1 MMATNPHKNN
11 SARTVTG
18 GNSKKPIELSE
29 QFVFTHCRQDESCN
43 GEAGFQ
49 MRLRS
54 CDDVG
59 MQEFTARLSYEPPDT
74 QMQDPAGAPHRL
86 AWLRFAKDGR
96 DTHCVLAHS
105 RYLGRDTESRWGNF
119 YTRTIF
125 YTKRPPLKQV
135 LQYCDSPLWNDTD
148 FGNKGIEFSPRFPG
162 FPEKGQQIGDQQLQA
177 FLSNEQFPDRVG
189 KLAPNQRQRLLAWTA
204 TSYLKALNSER
215 FRHVYIHGEPSLV
228 AMLLYGVATILPDS
242 LLRQL
247 TFTTYEKPG
256 QQLRS
261 FSSALVIGTLT
272 DHPKEGLH
280 DSFLAQQGLVIDTF
294 TQMCSP
300 EVQTPLFV
308 HLDDYVFL
316 AAKGE
321 FAKLKELH
329 SLFSRAENI
338 TTGTLD
344 EAWQVHSDQELLAS
358 NASALPD
365 CDIVAALRR
374 LQNLALG
381 DKLLKEEFSEDQS
394 SYVVLRKQRRDQLW
408 GLLRTQCIRD
418 DALLTE
424 FVGILTQPDALLQ
437 HLSEIVMLICDQN
450 ILWKNSW
457 RLYRAMRKSEA
468 ATVLIQLLVE
478 VHKRLGAS
486 GPETLDFP
494 ARIDLLRE
502 CQRQFPGKGS
512 LDSQLTWLLQLQDP
526 ECIWDLSTIEPPFPP
541 TWVGQALAVSIGEQT
556 AKEISQLL
564 LNSAGEGDA
573 DISLW
578 NGFKATFK
586 EAPLK
591 LRKANLE
598 FLFKAQPSE
607 VVGFFFLTSQRLSL
621 QLEELNRSFLI
632 PLLEDYSVQLY
643 KSPRGIFGWMHH
655 WNDIG
660 NLAAIRSY
668 LGNDLV
674 SEKIVLTALESIG
687 LGLLLGRPE
696 QVKNLKEIDG
706 WVRNNKV
713 SLNENVRQKLEEI
726 KEKQRKLTKRHVPK
740 GVLVCICLCVG
751 FAIGLVVYWLS
762 ERFGPVAL
770 EYLSRLWNYL
780 SSFWRGGA

>member
-1 MMATNPHKNN
+1 MTATNPHKNN

-54 CDDVG
+54 CDDEG

-162 FPEKGQQIGDQQLQA
+162 FPEKGLQIGDHQLQA

-189 KLAPNQRQRLLAWTA
+189 KLAPNQRQRLLAWTV
-204 TSYLKALNSER
+204 TSCLKALNSER

-272 DHPKEGLH
+272 DHPEEGLH
-280 DSFLAQQGLVIDTF
+280 DSFLAQQGFVIDTF
-294 TQMCSP
+294 TQTCSP

-329 SLFSRAENI
+329 TLFSRAENI
-338 TTGTLD
+338 TTEILD

-381 DKLLKEEFSEDQS
+381 NKLLKEEFSEDQS
-394 SYVVLRKQRRDQLW
+394 SYVALRKKRRDQLW
-408 GLLRTQCIRD
+408 GLLRTQCVRD
-418 DALLTE
+418 DALLSE
-424 FVGILTQPDALLQ
+424 FIEILRQPDALLQ
-437 HLSEIVMLICDQN
+437 QLSEIVILICDQN
-450 ILWKNSW
+450 NLWKNSW
-457 RLYRAMRKSEA
+457 RLYRAMRKNKA
-468 ATVLIQLLVE
+468 AIDLTGLLVE
-478 VHKRLGAS
+478 VHQRLAAS

-494 ARIDLLRE
+494 ARVDLLRE
-502 CQRQFPGKGS
+502 CQRQFPGKGT

-526 ECIWDLSTIEPPFPP
+526 ECIWDFSTIEPPFPAA
-541 TWVGQALAVSIGEQT
+541 WVGQALALSIGEQT

-564 LNSAGEGDA
+564 LNSAGKGDA

-586 EAPLK
+586 EAPLRI
-591 LRKANLE
+591 RKAKLE
-598 FLFKAQPSE
+598 YLFKAQPSE
-607 VVGFFFLTSQRLSL
+607 VVGFFFLTSERLSL

-632 PLLEDYSVQLY
+632 PLLEDYSEQLY
-643 KSPRGIFGWMHH
+643 KSPRGRFGWMHH
-655 WNDIG
+655 WSDREK
-660 NLAAIRSY
+660 LSLIRSY
-668 LGNDLV
+668 LGADLV
-674 SEKIVLTALESIG
+674 SEKILTTALESIALSLFLEG
-687 LGLLLGRPE
+687 GAPVEFLL
-696 QVKNLKEIDG
+696 EIDG
-706 WVRNNKV
+706 WVRKGDI
-713 SLNENVRQKLEEI
+713 SPSDNVRKKLERIKQKLN
-726 KEKQRKLTKRHVPK
+726 KLAKPDVPK
-740 GVLVCICLCVG
+740 GVLVCISLSLG
-751 FAIGLVVYWLS
+751 FALGLLVYWLS

-770 EYLSRLWNYL
+770 KYL
-780 SSFWRGGA
+780 SSFWDYLSSLFRRGD